1 MHEAPKPLFHRDI
14 RWPNIRVILSPDHHS
29 KWFLIDWDDAAIS
42 PTPAAK
48 HLDPKSHLAA
58 GFQDNHE
65 AEVDIWAAGKLI
77 LNACEF
83 VSAIPDTLATIG
95 TQMVEGLIGT
105 AKEARSRIIQQH
117 INLNGGKQIQT
128 ISRT

>member
-14 RWPNIRVILSPDHHS
+14 RWPNIILSPDHHS

-42 PTPAAK
+42 PTRAAK
-48 HLDPKSHLAA
+48 HLDPKSHPAA
-58 GFQDNHE
+58 VFQDNHG

-77 LNACEF
+77 LNAREF

-105 AKEARSRIIQQH
+105 AKEARSRIRQ
-117 INLNGGKQIQT
+117 LT
-128 ISRT
+128 T